1 VFDMASTATRNHFQE
16 HTMTGTTTTAYATTL
31 LRVTLGAMLL
41 AHGLLKVLVFTVPGT
56 VGFFAKAGFPGALA
70 YPVIAIEIVGGLM
83 LILGLYS
90 RWVALAA
97 VPVLL
102 GATAVHSGN
111 GWVFSNAGG
120 GWEFPLFWAI
130 ALVVLALLGDGAFA
144 ARRS

>member
-70 YPVIAIEIVGGLM
+70 YPVIAIEIVGGL
-83 LILGLYS
+83 YS